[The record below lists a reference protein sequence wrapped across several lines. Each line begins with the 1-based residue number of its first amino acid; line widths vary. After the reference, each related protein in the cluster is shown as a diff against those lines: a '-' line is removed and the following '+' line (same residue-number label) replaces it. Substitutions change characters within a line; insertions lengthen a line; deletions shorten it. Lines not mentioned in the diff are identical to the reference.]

1 VFQDVIHI
9 CICLVSFEIPLFRDI
24 NHHKLLKSKFSI
36 VFLLQSPLF
45 WWSFHLPR
53 AFPQLPA
60 ARRGDDELLAAERA
74 KGMGSGEACAWQVF
88 SRSGKKGTNDLIN
101 QYSINNK
108 SITNYLVNQ
117 YQSTSA
123 Q

>member
-1 VFQDVIHI
+1 
-9 CICLVSFEIPLFRDI
+9 LVVL
-24 NHHKLLKSKFSI
+24 
-36 VFLLQSPLF
+36 SPP
-45 WWSFHLPR
+45 PR
-53 AFPQLPA
+53 RSPQLPA

-74 KGMGSGEACAWQVF
+74 KGMGSGEACAWQVLSWF
-88 SRSGKKGTNDLIN
+88 SINNQSVLN
-101 QYSINNK
+101 QYSINNQ